1 MYLLCRVHGKN
12 FALSEI
18 SCQKL
23 SNTLLFKHVD
33 SWKDLFSFYK
43 LTFSTMFKTK
53 EKLSIHNNGINVNG
67 TAGIFWLLLM

>member
-12 FALSEI
+12 FALSEV

-23 SNTLLFKHVD
+23 SNSLLFKRVD
-33 SWKDLFSFYK
+33 SWKDLFFISK

-53 EKLSIHNNGINVNG
+53 KLSIHNNGVNANG
-67 TAGIFWLLLM
+67 TARIFWLLLI